1 MAATAGLTGNVTT
14 WRAPTMDLKDLK
26 KIVELVSEH
35 NLNELSIEQKG
46 IKLSIKRGG
55 TAPVVMHSAAPVAMH
70 APAPV
75 SSAAPAA
82 AAKDED
88 AGLETIVS
96 PMVGTFYRSP
106 SPEADMFV
114 KVGDRVG
121 PDTVV
126 CIIEAMKVMN
136 EIKAEKAGV
145 IRKICVEN
153 ADSVEYGQVLFKI
166 ESA

>member
-1 MAATAGLTGNVTT
+1 
-14 WRAPTMDLKDLK
+14 MDLKDLK

-55 TAPVVMHSAAPVAMH
+55 GAAMMVQGPAPVMLH
-70 APAPV
+70 APAHATP
-75 SSAAPAA
+75 ATGTAP

-88 AGLETIVS
+88 AGLESIVS

-121 PDTVV
+121 PDSVV

-136 EIKAEKAGV
+136 EIKAEKSGV
-145 IRKICVEN
+145 VKKICVEN
-153 ADSVEYGQVLFKI
+153 ADSVEYGQALFKI
-166 ESA
+166 EPA

>member
-1 MAATAGLTGNVTT
+1 
-14 WRAPTMDLKDLK
+14 MDLKDLK

-55 TAPVVMHSAAPVAMH
+55 TAPVVVQGPAPVAIH
-70 APAPV
+70 APAHLPAA
-75 SSAAPAA
+75 AAPAA

-145 IRKICVEN
+145 IKKICVEN

>member
-1 MAATAGLTGNVTT
+1 
-14 WRAPTMDLKDLK
+14 MDLKDLK
-26 KIVELVSEH
+26 KIVELVSDH

-46 IKLSIKRGG
+46 IKLTIKRGG
-55 TAPVVMHSAAPVAMH
+55 TAPVVMQSAAPIAMHAAAPVAS
-70 APAPV
+70 V
-75 SSAAPAA
+75 GAPAA
-82 AAKDED
+82 PAKDED

-106 SPEADMFV
+106 SPEADLFV

-121 PDTVV
+121 PETVV

-145 IRKICVEN
+145 IKKICVEN

>member
-1 MAATAGLTGNVTT
+1 
-14 WRAPTMDLKDLK
+14 MDLKDLK

-35 NLNELSIEQKG
+35 NLSELSIEQKG
-46 IKLSIKRGG
+46 MKLSIKKGG
-55 TAPVVMHSAAPVAMH
+55 PAPMMVQAQSPMMMAPPAHSHSHAAASSSAAAAPVQ
-70 APAPV
+70 
-75 SSAAPAA
+75 
-82 AAKDED
+82 ED
-88 AGLETIVS
+88 AGLESIVS

-106 SPEADMFV
+106 SPEAEMFV
-114 KVGDRVG
+114 KVGDTVG

-136 EIKAEKAGV
+136 EIKADKAGV